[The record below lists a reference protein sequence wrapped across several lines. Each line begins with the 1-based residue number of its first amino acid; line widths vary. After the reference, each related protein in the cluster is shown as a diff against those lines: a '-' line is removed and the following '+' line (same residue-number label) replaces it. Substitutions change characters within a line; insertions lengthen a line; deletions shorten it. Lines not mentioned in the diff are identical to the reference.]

1 MGVATGMEGKLGNA
15 VWTENDTETFLS
27 TKATFKEHLRI
38 HTEKAASRFLV
49 RFCFPGAFLFS
60 HG

>member
-1 MGVATGMEGKLGNA
+1 MEGKLGNA
-15 VWTENDTETFLS
+15 VWTENDMETFLS

-49 RFCFPGAFLFS
+49 RFCFLTVDAAS
-60 HG
+60 